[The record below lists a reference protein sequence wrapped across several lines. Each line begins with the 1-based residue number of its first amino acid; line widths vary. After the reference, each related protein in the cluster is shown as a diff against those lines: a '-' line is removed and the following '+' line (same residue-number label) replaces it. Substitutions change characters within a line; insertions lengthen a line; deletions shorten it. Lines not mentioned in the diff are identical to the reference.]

1 MVIEAIAEIVIA
13 LCALG
18 GLVLASV
25 AMYKVSRLRTTLN
38 WLERENEKLHKVIE
52 KLKQELGD
60 LRRRVRRLGYDP
72 NHKTKTGRL
81 GELPELP
88 DDEGRGVGG

>member
-1 MVIEAIAEIVIA
+1 MAIKTIVEIVIA
-13 LCALG
+13 ACALG
-18 GLVLASV
+18 GLVLAV
-25 AMYKVSRLRTTLN
+25 IAYIKVGHLRTTLN